1 MDKAKVTQS
10 FAATFVDELARHG
23 VRAACVSPGSRST
36 PLAMA
41 LARHPDIK
49 VYVHVDE
56 RSGSFFGLGL
66 AKASWAPVVLLCTSG
81 TAAAEFHPA
90 VVEAYHSGTP
100 LVVLTADRPP
110 ELRDVGA
117 NQAID
122 QARIYGSATR
132 WYADPGPPH
141 DAPGAARQWRRLAAR
156 AVRTALGPPSG
167 PVHVNLPFREPL
179 TPEPGNPPQA
189 TGSGSTVQGWR
200 MFGAAGGDVE
210 SLLKALA
217 GAERPL
223 LVAGAMPDRPRPL
236 DGAARFLAACRA
248 PLLAEP
254 SSHLRSGALPT
265 VVAGYDAL
273 LRDQRWAKAHRPDLI
288 VRLGAVP
295 TSKALNQWLAS
306 EPVPTVLVDAFG
318 TWEDPD
324 YLATT
329 VLSCHPAVLLEGAA
343 DALSR
348 GKSPAASVLANG
360 WCEEWVD
367 AGRAAIEAID
377 TAMAR
382 TPMHEGHAVRA
393 LSRVV
398 PKGAC
403 VMVGSSMPIRDVDTF
418 WPPSENLLFFG
429 NRGASGI
436 DGLVSTGLGIAAAG
450 LGPTVLLLGD
460 LSVYHDM
467 NGLLALRR
475 QGLKATIVVLD
486 NDGGGIFNF
495 LPQAEHS
502 DIFEE
507 LFATPIGLDFE
518 RVAGLYGLAYSEAAG
533 VDDLETVLAAA
544 LASAETTLV
553 RIPFTRQDSV
563 AGHRACWHEVSSR
576 LTGK

>member
-1 MDKAKVTQS
+1 MDEAKVTQT

-23 VRAACVSPGSRST
+23 VHAACVSPGSRST

-66 AKASWAPVVLLCTSG
+66 AKASWAPVALLCTSG

-90 VVEAYHSGTP
+90 VVEAYHSGVP
-100 LVVLTADRPP
+100 LVVMTADRPP

-156 AVRTALGPPSG
+156 AVRAALGPPSG
-167 PVHVNLPFREPL
+167 PVHLNLPFREPL
-179 TPEPGNPPQA
+179 APDPGNPPQA
-189 TGSGSTVQGWR
+189 IGSGSVVQTWR
-200 MFGAAGGDVE
+200 TFSAAGGEVE
-210 SLLKALA
+210 FLIKALA
-217 GAERPL
+217 AAERPL
-223 LVAGAMPDRPRPL
+223 LVAGAMPDRPSPA
-236 DGAARFLAACRA
+236 DSAARFLAVCRA

-254 SSHLRSGALPT
+254 SSQLRNKTLPT
-265 VVAGYDAL
+265 VVEGYDAL
-273 LRDQRWAKAHRPDLI
+273 LRDQRWAEAHPPDLV

-306 EPVPTVLVDAFG
+306 EPVPTVLVDPSGA
-318 TWEDPD
+318 WEDPD
-324 YLATT
+324 FLATT
-329 VLSCHPAVLLEGAA
+329 VLRCHPVVLLEGAA

-348 GKSPAASVLANG
+348 AKPAATSVAAPD
-360 WCEEWVD
+360 WCQEWVD
-367 AGRAAIEAID
+367 AGRTATEAIG
-377 TAMAR
+377 AALAR

-393 LSRVV
+393 LARVV

-418 WPPSENLLFFG
+418 WPASENVLFFG

-436 DGLVSTGLGIAAAG
+436 DGLVSTGLGVAAAG
-450 LGPTVLLLGD
+450 RGPTVLLLGD
-460 LSVYHDM
+460 LSLYHDM

-475 QGLKATIVVLD
+475 HGLKATVVVLD

-495 LPQAEHS
+495 LPQAEHP
-502 DIFEE
+502 DVFED
-507 LFATPIGLDFE
+507 LFATPIGIDFE

-533 VDDLETVLAAA
+533 VDDLETVLAEAISSDEPA
-544 LASAETTLV
+544 LV
-553 RIPFTRQDSV
+553 RIPFSRQDSV
-563 AGHRACWHEVSSR
+563 EGHRVCWREVSTR
-576 LTGK
+576 LTGR